1 MSRILSAQSRARRQT
16 SRLVAVLAVLG
27 GVVLTTLTA
36 AVPSAQASAHHH
48 HRHAAHHH
56 ARHAHHAHHAG
67 RAAGRVAHAM
77 HVAVSEH
84 GKPYAY
90 GASGPH
96 AFDCSGLTSYAFHH
110 AGFGHM
116 PRTAAAQAHFARH
129 IARGRMHRG
138 DLIFFTDGAGVY
150 HVGMF
155 AGFKHGHRLV
165 LHAPYPG
172 QRVRT
177 QPLWTN
183 RWFAGTLRFR

>member
-1 MSRILSAQSRARRQT
+1 MSRTLSAQPRAWRPT
-16 SRLVAVLAVLG
+16 SRLVAVLALLG

-36 AVPSAQASAHHH
+36 AVPSAQASARHH
-48 HRHAAHHH
+48 HRHEAHHH
-56 ARHAHHAHHAG
+56 ARHAHRAG

-84 GKPYAY
+84 GKPYVY

-96 AFDCSGLTSYAFHH
+96 AFDCSGLTSFAFHH
-110 AGFGHM
+110 SGFGHM